1 MQSHLAIVI
10 VFAVMSFHCLCLC
23 NCLFVAFSLSLPL
36 YVIVFSLSLQKW
48 AKQAVEC
55 FLSAA
60 FWEITRSTGEPL
72 SHSLESKISTKLNS
86 TISGSTISGS
96 TITKILFGIV
106 QIICK
111 LIFTK
116 LENHW
121 ATRWRAKYQPNWIVQ
136 FLVVQFLVVLLQK
149 YYLV

>member
-10 VFAVMSFHCLCLC
+10 VFAVMSLHCLCLC
-23 NCLFVAFSLSLPL
+23 NCLFAAFSLSLPL

-48 AKQAVEC
+48 AKQAAEC

-72 SHSLESKISTKLNS
+72 SHSPESKISTKLNS

-116 LENHW
+116 LESH
-121 ATRWRAKYQPNWIVQ
+121 
-136 FLVVQFLVVLLQK
+136 
-149 YYLV
+149 

>member
-10 VFAVMSFHCLCLC
+10 VFAVMSLHCLCLC
-23 NCLFVAFSLSLPL
+23 NCLFAAFSLSLPL

-48 AKQAVEC
+48 AKQAAEC

-96 TITKILFGIV
+96 TISGSTITKILFGTV

-111 LIFTK
+111 LFFTK
-116 LENHW
+116 LESH
-121 ATRWRAKYQPNWIVQ
+121 
-136 FLVVQFLVVLLQK
+136 
-149 YYLV
+149 

>member
-48 AKQAVEC
+48 AKQAAEC

-86 TISGSTISGS
+86 AISGS
-96 TITKILFGIV
+96 TITKILSGIV
-106 QIICK
+106 RIICK

-116 LENHW
+116 LESHSLES
-121 ATRWRAKYQPNWIVQ
+121 KIVKNINQ
-136 FLVVQFLVVLLQK
+136 TE
-149 YYLV
+149 